1 MSSIIWNF
9 ASFIVALGILVT
21 VHEFGHF
28 WVARKCGV
36 KVERFSIG
44 FGKSLWNR
52 TGKDGTEYSVAMIPL
67 GGYVKMLDGRVDDV
81 PEELASSAFDR
92 KTLWQRAAI
101 VAAGPVAN
109 FLFAIFAL
117 WLVYLIGTTTVKPII
132 GDVAPKSIVAQ
143 AGLEPNM
150 ELKAVSGVRTPDWE
164 SVNMEIISHIGE
176 NELYLTVASS
186 DLIGSEQQIKVNLSD
201 WNFNPETDS
210 AMTTLGF
217 TPFSPETFTELNFIS
232 EDGAGKQAGLMAGD
246 VLLSINNVA
255 ITTWDQVVELI
266 RGNAGQNLTLVVER
280 NGQNQTLSL
289 TPESRTL
296 SGGEVIGFAGISPRM
311 AEWPEEYKIDLKFG
325 PIESVEKAVQ
335 KTGQLIDL
343 TATMLG
349 KLVSGDI
356 GLNNLS
362 GPISIAKGAGTTAGY
377 GIVYFLSFLALISVN
392 LGIINLVPLPM
403 LDGGHLL
410 FFAVEAV
417 IKRPVSERIQEM
429 GYRVGGAIIFS
440 MMAIAIFNDFARL

>member
-44 FGKSLWNR
+44 FGKALWR
-52 TGKDGTEYSVAMIPL
+52 RVGKDGTEYTIAMIPL

-81 PEELASSAFDR
+81 PAELSESAFDR
-92 KTLWQRAAI
+92 KSLWQRSAI
-101 VAAGPVAN
+101 VAAGPVFN
-109 FLFAIFAL
+109 FIFAIFVL
-117 WLVYLIGTTTVKPII
+117 WLVYLIGTSTVKPIV
-132 GDVAPKSIVAQ
+132 GEVTPQSMVAR
-143 AGLEPNM
+143 AGLEPRM
-150 ELKAVSGVRTPDWE
+150 ELKAVSGVRTPDWN
-164 SVNMEIISHIGE
+164 SVNMALVSHIGDE
-176 NELYLTVASS
+176 ALELTVTSA
-186 DLIGSEQQIKVNLSD
+186 DLIGTEQRIRVDLSD
-201 WNFNPETDS
+201 WQFNPETES
-210 AMTTLGF
+210 AMATLGF
-217 TPFSPETFTELNFIS
+217 IPFSPEVFTALNYVS
-232 EDGAGKQAGLMAGD
+232 EEGAGARAGLLSND
-246 VLLSINNVA
+246 IIRSINDEQ
-255 ITTWDQVVELI
+255 ITSWDQVVDLI
-266 RGNAGQNLTLVVER
+266 RFNPERALTIGIERDGLTQTLTL
-280 NGQNQTLSL
+280 
-289 TPESRTL
+289 TPGARTL
-296 SGGEVIGFAGISPRM
+296 ANGEVIGFAGISPQM
-311 AEWPEEYKIDLKFG
+311 AQWPEEYRINLQYG
-325 PIESVEKAVQ
+325 PLESVQKAVQ

-343 TATMLG
+343 TVTMLG
-349 KLVSGDI
+349 KLVSGDV
-356 GLNNLS
+356 GLNHLS
-362 GPISIAKGAGTTAGY
+362 GPISIAKGAGDTAGY
-377 GIVYFLSFLALISVN
+377 GVVYFLSFLALISVN

>member
-117 WLVYLIGTTTVKPII
+117 WLVYLIGTSTVKPII

-325 PIESVEKAVQ
+325 PIESVEKALQ